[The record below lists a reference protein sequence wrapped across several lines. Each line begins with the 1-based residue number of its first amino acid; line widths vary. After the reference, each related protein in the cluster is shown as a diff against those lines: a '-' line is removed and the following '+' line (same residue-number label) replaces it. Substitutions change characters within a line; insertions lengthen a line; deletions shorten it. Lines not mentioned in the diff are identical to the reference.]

1 MILLNKETLNY
12 SICSQHTEKK
22 SLTARLLISENLPYF
37 LGHFPNNPVL
47 PAVAIIDISHY
58 FIAQYFC
65 NNPYTEISHLKVKSK
80 ISPQTRIL
88 IQIDQKIRNSFEV
101 VWKIEDLQTESV
113 AVEINMTY

>member
-1 MILLNKETLNY
+1 MLRFNQL
-12 SICSQHTEKK
+12 EKK
-22 SLTARLLISENLPYF
+22 ILNVWNSRCTTNHMPYCYRCIVF
-37 LGHFPNNPVL
+37 FMGY
-47 PAVAIIDISHY
+47 D

-113 AVEINMTY
+113 AVEINMIY